1 MVEKIRGNNLEK
13 AENSKIALIDFSA
26 TWCGPCRMLEPV
38 LEEVSEELKGQVDF
52 FNCDVDQNPDLAQKF
67 GIMNI
72 PALIILKDGKLV
84 ANTVGFQPK
93 ENLLEFI
100 KSSMQ

>member
-72 PALIILKDGKLV
+72 PALFILKDGKPA

-100 KSSMQ
+100 KNSMQ

>member
-13 AENSKIALIDFSA
+13 AEKSKIALIDFSA

-72 PALIILKDGKLV
+72 PALIILKDGKPA
-84 ANTVGFQPK
+84 ANTVAFQPK

>member
-13 AENSKIALIDFSA
+13 AENSKIALIDVSA

-72 PALIILKDGKLV
+72 PALIILKDGKPV

>member
-72 PALIILKDGKLV
+72 PALIILKDGKP
-84 ANTVGFQPK
+84 AASTVGFQPK

>member
-72 PALIILKDGKLV
+72 PALVILKDGKPV

>member
-52 FNCDVDQNPDLAQKF
+52 FNCDVDQNPDLA
-67 GIMNI
+67 
-72 PALIILKDGKLV
+72 
-84 ANTVGFQPK
+84 
-93 ENLLEFI
+93 
-100 KSSMQ
+100 S

>member
-52 FNCDVDQNPDLAQKF
+52 F
-67 GIMNI
+67 
-72 PALIILKDGKLV
+72 
-84 ANTVGFQPK
+84 
-93 ENLLEFI
+93 
-100 KSSMQ
+100 

>member
-72 PALIILKDGKLV
+72 PALIILKGGKPA

>member
-1 MVEKIRGNNLEK
+1 MFHRMDKAKIRVIG
-13 AENSKIALIDFSA
+13 
-26 TWCGPCRMLEPV
+26 
-38 LEEVSEELKGQVDF
+38 
-52 FNCDVDQNPDLAQKF
+52 
-67 GIMNI
+67 
-72 PALIILKDGKLV
+72 KDGKPA

>member
-13 AENSKIALIDFSA
+13 AEKSKIALIDFSA

-38 LEEVSEELKGQVDF
+38 LEEVSEELKGQVAF

>member
-72 PALIILKDGKLV
+72 PALIILKDGKPV